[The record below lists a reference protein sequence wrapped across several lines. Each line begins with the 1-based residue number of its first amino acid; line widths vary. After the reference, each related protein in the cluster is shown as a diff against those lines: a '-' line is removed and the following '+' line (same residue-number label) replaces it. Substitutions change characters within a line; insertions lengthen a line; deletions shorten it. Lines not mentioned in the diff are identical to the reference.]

1 MINNAWIENEYLLT
15 KIAKVEYAMPESESD
30 DESESGEAVKEYG
43 KDDESKLNLSE
54 VYIQGILE

>member
-1 MINNAWIENEYLLT
+1 
-15 KIAKVEYAMPESESD
+15 MPETESD
-30 DESESGEAVKEYG
+30 DESESGEAVKEYE